1 MNPIVTTI
9 APSRRPSRLCSTF
22 ALAFGLA
29 AASAAGA
36 GPADATGRTSVVAV
50 VQRIRE
56 GETITKDR
64 LKLTS
69 SAPDTPDTGTFD
81 TPGPVVGR
89 VALREMAEGKVVL
102 RADVG
107 AKPEV
112 QFRMTPTSEIRV
124 RAHRRRGAVLPNARQ
139 DYRQCQLDTATLTP
153 QQAAA
158 LRQEL
163 ADSRVLLAS
172 PDTFGLMEG
181 GYEDYTLAITVNGV
195 TKTLVWSG
203 DRAPAEARRLV
214 GSYLDRC
221 ETQAP

>member
-1 MNPIVTTI
+1 MNPTAAAF
-9 APSRRPSRLCSTF
+9 APTRRPGRRHNAF
-22 ALAFGLA
+22 ALALALA
-29 AASAAGA
+29 ASSAGA
-36 GPADATGRTSVVAV
+36 GQPDPVGHAPVVAA

-56 GETITKDR
+56 GETITKNR
-64 LKLTS
+64 LTLTS
-69 SAPDTPDTGTFD
+69 APTAPGAGTFRRLD
-81 TPGPVVGR
+81 PVVGR
-89 VALREMAEGKVVL
+89 VALRDMAEGSTVL

-107 AKPEV
+107 AKPEI
-112 QFRMTPTSEIRV
+112 QFRITPTSEIRV

-139 DYRQCQLDTATLTP
+139 DYRRCELDTAALTP

-172 PDTFGLMEG
+172 PETFGTMEG

-195 TKTLVWSG
+195 TRTLLWSG
-203 DRAPAEARRLV
+203 DQAPAEARRLV

-221 ETQAP
+221 EKQTP